1 MTYYHV
7 LGGLA
12 VGRIKIFLFHYD
24 HKGSNETSFSI
35 SFDWAIFGENGTSP
49 INQIKGRE
57 GGLAKKQRTW
67 TTNDL
72 AYDVTPHKCRRKKE
86 K

>member
-1 MTYYHV
+1 MV
-7 LGGLA
+7 LLPL
-12 VGRIKIFLFHYD
+12 IKSKED
-24 HKGSNETSFSI
+24 
-35 SFDWAIFGENGTSP
+35 P
-49 INQIKGRE
+49 QE